1 MNFYTLAKR
10 LEKQEAQ
17 LLNSG
22 ILHGGVINKIITQE
36 EARSSARAQV
46 DQEFER
52 IARRSVQLMLTYK
65 RIMEE
70 EGAILPGQGIGSR
83 QTFFITIRPDT
94 TKTKFHDFYN
104 LVRNYIERKMFINY
118 KLSFEQKGTCE
129 EDLGKG
135 FHVHIVAE
143 TTCRSKGEV
152 LRNTISTFGKC
163 TAANCIQV
171 DVCKNP
177 EETVQKY
184 LIDYESKDNH
194 KIETKEWDAR
204 WRTNECLDNIYS
216 QLPIKSRMAAES
228 SSTEV
233 QRRDCTITRP
243 GNPSHHTVN
252 FV

>member
-1 MNFYTLAKR
+1 MNFYTLAAR
-10 LEKQEAQ
+10 Q
-17 LLNSG
+17 LKAIDKALQPGRGCNQY
-22 ILHGGVINKIITQE
+22 LHEQLTTGKITQE
-36 EARSSARAQV
+36 EAYAAAS
-46 DQEFER
+46 DYEDKKFER
-52 IARRSVQLMLTYK
+52 IARKSVQMMLTYK

-70 EGAILPGQGIGSR
+70 EGAITPGQGIGAR

-204 WRTNECLDNIYS
+204 WRANECLDNIYS

-228 SSTEV
+228 SST
-233 QRRDCTITRP
+233 TIL
-243 GNPSHHTVN
+243 
-252 FV
+252 F